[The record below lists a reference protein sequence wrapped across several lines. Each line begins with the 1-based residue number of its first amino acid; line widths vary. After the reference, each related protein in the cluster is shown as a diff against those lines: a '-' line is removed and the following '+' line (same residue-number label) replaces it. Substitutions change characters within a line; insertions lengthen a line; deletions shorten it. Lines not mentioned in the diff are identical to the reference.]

1 MDGQPTDEM
10 RKFHVRGT
18 GDLFWIRV
26 VRYCWSWKKGESL
39 PKYSVGQKVSVDTS
53 ESPGPWAATMGP
65 IVTGSITSIDSLV
78 DEITV
83 TLDVSFDG
91 PSHVTVP
98 AAKVN
103 AI

>member
-1 MDGQPTDEM
+1 MPEFT
-10 RKFHVRGT
+10 
-18 GDLFWIRV
+18 
-26 VRYCWSWKKGESL
+26 
-39 PKYSVGQKVSVDTS
+39 VGQKVTVDTAG
-53 ESPGPWAATMGP
+53 SPGPWASVMGP
-65 IVTGSITSIDSLV
+65 IVTGAVHGIDPEK

-98 AAKVN
+98 TAKVN